1 MQNDVATTRYYNILI
16 KSSPPSPAKAAVK
29 PAMRRA
35 VRPAHSAATNPLPKA
50 TPQSTQIDPA
60 QMPASRSQDDALQE
74 SVNLF
79 DQETTELN
87 QLVAELKSKLVDSES
102 ERQTLKLQ
110 AKLVYGLVSEIKSL
124 RAITSTS
131 LNSDNVIG
139 VSAPQERGRNRK
151 KDRRLK
157 EWKDSLVIACLLMST
172 VAAATFVMENVP
184 QRPQSLFSLR

>member
-50 TPQSTQIDPA
+50 TPQIDPA
-60 QMPASRSQDDALQE
+60 QTPASRSQDDALQE
-74 SVNLF
+74 SVKLF

-87 QLVAELKSKLVDSES
+87 QLVAELKSKLVDAES